1 MLLKLIRRIRSIPE
15 PRISRAEAIQLAIAE
30 AMRHNNGEWTQ
41 AAGATH
47 PPCAD
52 EHLRYWSVCL
62 EPDIR
67 PSRVVHIDNQTGAVL
82 LFGVPPR

>member
-1 MLLKLIRRIRSIPE
+1 MLLKLIRRIRLIPE
-15 PRISRAEAIQLAIAE
+15 PRISRAEAIQRAIAE
-30 AMRHNNGEWTQ
+30 AMRHNKGEWTQ

-47 PPCAD
+47 PPQAH
-52 EHLRYWSVCL
+52 EHLRYWSVWL

-67 PSRVVHIDNQTGAVL
+67 PSRVVQIDNQTGAVL

>member
-41 AAGATH
+41 AAGATR
-47 PPCAD
+47 PPHAH
-52 EHLRYWSVCL
+52 EHLRHWLVWL
-62 EPDIR
+62 DPGIR
-67 PSRVVHIDNQTGAVL
+67 PSRVAKIDNQSGAVL
-82 LFGVPPR
+82 FYDCPPR